1 MPIAAA
7 RPVCQRRVKTD
18 PQSAAVSAGQRK
30 IRSAILIS
38 RSIEEVMDGQE
49 AEVG

>member
-1 MPIAAA
+1 L
-7 RPVCQRRVKTD
+7 
-18 PQSAAVSAGQRK
+18 SAAVSAGQRK